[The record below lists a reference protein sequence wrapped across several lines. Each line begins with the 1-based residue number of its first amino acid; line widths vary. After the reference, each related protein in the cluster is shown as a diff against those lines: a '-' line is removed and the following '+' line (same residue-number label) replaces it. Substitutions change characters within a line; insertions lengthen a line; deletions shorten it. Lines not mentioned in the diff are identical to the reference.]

1 MKRTNGRLFSWARW
15 LHLYT
20 STLFFSTL
28 AFFCITGITLN
39 FSRAR
44 DSENRP
50 VGSRHVLLSPARPN
64 AVPPMRGTYITA
76 LIIAAV
82 IGIWLL
88 SSFLTA
94 EERVAEHPPLAEGNG
109 RPTQAADHQAP
120 TPVRAR
126 TIHASLRSEFL
137 TLRGR
142 TENKRTVEVRA
153 ETSGRVVARP
163 VERGDKV
170 ASGNLLCQIAA
181 EDRQSRVEEGEEDV
195 NQARLEHA
203 GSLKLKDRGLQSETA
218 IARARATLAS
228 AEARLDAAAL
238 DLERIYVRAPFEGVV
253 EDIQL
258 EVGDYAQV
266 GAPCARI
273 VDLDPMLLVGQVT
286 ERNVDRLTVGAP
298 ATGRL
303 STGAEVSGTISFV
316 GYEADPGTRTYRVE
330 VTVPNA
336 DSRLRSGVTAEID
349 VRVGEL
355 LAHKIT
361 PAVFALDDEGRLG
374 VRIIGADDRVQFRRV
389 EVVAD
394 DRDGAWVTGLPRQ
407 TKLITVGQEFVAA
420 GERVS
425 VVMPNGPGAAGEE
438 GRTDT
443 PPVLAS
449 GEAGAP
455 ESS

>member
-1 MKRTNGRLFSWARW
+1 
-15 LHLYT
+15 
-20 STLFFSTL
+20 
-28 AFFCITGITLN
+28 
-39 FSRAR
+39 
-44 DSENRP
+44 
-50 VGSRHVLLSPARPN
+50 
-64 AVPPMRGTYITA
+64 MRGTYITA
-76 LIIAAV
+76 LVITVV

-88 SSFLTA
+88 SGFLTA
-94 EERVAEHPPLAEGNG
+94 ADRVSEHPSLAEANG
-109 RPTQAADHQAP
+109 RRVQASDPEAP

-126 TIHASLRSEFL
+126 TIHATLRSELL

-142 TENKRTVEVRA
+142 TENKRTVVVRA

-163 VERGDKV
+163 VERGDSV
-170 ASGNLLCQIAA
+170 ASGDLLCQIAA
-181 EDRQSRVEEGEEDV
+181 EDRRSRVEEGEEDV

-228 AEARLDAAAL
+228 AQAQLDAAVL
-238 DLERIYVRAPFEGVV
+238 DLERTYVRAPFEGVV
-253 EDIQL
+253 EDVQL
-258 EVGDYAQV
+258 EVGDYAQL

-286 ERNVDRLTVGAP
+286 ERNVDRIVVGSP
-298 ATGRL
+298 AAGRL
-303 STGAEVSGTISFV
+303 STGAEVGGTISFV

-336 DSRLRSGVTAEID
+336 DSRLRSGVTAEIEIPI
-349 VRVGEL
+349 GEL

-374 VRIIGADDRVQFRRV
+374 VRIIGADDRVEFRLV

-394 DRDGAWVTGLPRQ
+394 DRDGVWVTGLPRQ
-407 TKLITVGQEFVAA
+407 TTLITVGQEFVSA
-420 GERVS
+420 GELVS
-425 VVMPNGPGAAGEE
+425 VRMPNGPGAAGAED
-438 GRTDT
+438 GADA
-443 PPVLAS
+443 PPVLA
-449 GEAGAP
+449 GGKAGTP

>member
-1 MKRTNGRLFSWARW
+1 
-15 LHLYT
+15 
-20 STLFFSTL
+20 
-28 AFFCITGITLN
+28 
-39 FSRAR
+39 
-44 DSENRP
+44 
-50 VGSRHVLLSPARPN
+50 
-64 AVPPMRGTYITA
+64 MRGTYITA
-76 LIIAAV
+76 LVITVV

-88 SSFLTA
+88 SGFLTA
-94 EERVAEHPPLAEGNG
+94 EDRVSEHPPLAEANG
-109 RPTQAADHQAP
+109 RPVHASDPETP

-126 TIHASLRSEFL
+126 TIHATLRSELL

-142 TENKRTVEVRA
+142 TENKRTVVVRA

-163 VERGDKV
+163 VERGDAV
-170 ASGNLLCQIAA
+170 ASGDLLCQIAA
-181 EDRQSRVEEGEEDV
+181 EDRRSRVEEGEQDV

-228 AEARLDAAAL
+228 AEARLDAATL
-238 DLERIYVRAPFEGVV
+238 DLDRIYVRAPFEGVV
-253 EDIQL
+253 EDVQL
-258 EVGDYAQV
+258 EVGDYAQL

-286 ERNVDRLTVGAP
+286 ERNADRLTVGSR

-303 STGAEVSGTISFV
+303 STGAEVNGTISFV

-349 VRVGEL
+349 IRVGEL
-355 LAHKIT
+355 RAHKIT

-374 VRIIGADDRVQFRRV
+374 VRIIGADDRVEFRLV

-394 DRDGAWVTGLPRQ
+394 DRDGVWVTGLPPQ
-407 TKLITVGQEFVAA
+407 TTLITVGQEFVSA
-420 GERVS
+420 GELVS
-425 VVMPNGPGAAGEE
+425 IRMPNTPLAE
-438 GRTDT
+438 GGTEA

>member
-1 MKRTNGRLFSWARW
+1 
-15 LHLYT
+15 
-20 STLFFSTL
+20 
-28 AFFCITGITLN
+28 
-39 FSRAR
+39 
-44 DSENRP
+44 
-50 VGSRHVLLSPARPN
+50 
-64 AVPPMRGTYITA
+64 MRGTYITA
-76 LIIAAV
+76 LVITVA

-88 SSFLTA
+88 SGYLTA
-94 EERVAEHPPLAEGNG
+94 QDRVSEHPPLAEANG
-109 RPTQAADHQAP
+109 RSVQASDPETP

-126 TIHASLRSEFL
+126 TIHATLRPELL

-142 TENKRTVEVRA
+142 TENKRTVVVRA

-163 VERGDKV
+163 VERGDAV
-170 ASGNLLCQIAA
+170 ASGDLLCQIAE
-181 EDRQSRVEEGEEDV
+181 EDRRSRVEEGEQDV

-228 AEARLDAAAL
+228 AEARFDAATL
-238 DLERIYVRAPFEGVV
+238 DLDRIYVRAPFEGVV
-253 EDIQL
+253 EDVQL
-258 EVGDYAQV
+258 EVGDYAQL
-266 GAPCARI
+266 GTPCARI
-273 VDLDPMLLVGQVT
+273 VDLDPMLLIGQVT
-286 ERNVDRLTVGAP
+286 ERNADRLAVGSP

-349 VRVGEL
+349 IRVGEL

-361 PAVFALDDEGRLG
+361 PAVFALDDEGQLG
-374 VRIIGADDRVQFRRV
+374 VRIIGADYRVEFRLV

-394 DRDGAWVTGLPRQ
+394 DRDGVWVTGLPRQ
-407 TKLITVGQEFVAA
+407 TTLITVGQEFVSA
-420 GERVS
+420 GELVS
-425 VVMPNGPGAAGEE
+425 VMMPNGPGAAGAE
-438 GRTDT
+438 GGADA
-443 PPVLAS
+443 PPALAR

-455 ESS
+455 EPS

>member
-1 MKRTNGRLFSWARW
+1 
-15 LHLYT
+15 
-20 STLFFSTL
+20 
-28 AFFCITGITLN
+28 
-39 FSRAR
+39 
-44 DSENRP
+44 
-50 VGSRHVLLSPARPN
+50 
-64 AVPPMRGTYITA
+64 MRGTYITA
-76 LIIAAV
+76 LVITVV

-88 SSFLTA
+88 SGFLTA
-94 EERVAEHPPLAEGNG
+94 QDRVSEHPPLAEANG
-109 RPTQAADHQAP
+109 RPGQASDTEAP

-126 TIHASLRSEFL
+126 TIHATLRPELL

-142 TENKRTVEVRA
+142 TENKRTVVVRA

-163 VERGDKV
+163 VERGDAV
-170 ASGNLLCQIAA
+170 ASGDLLCQIAA
-181 EDRQSRVEEGEEDV
+181 EDRRSRVKEGEEDV

-228 AEARLDAAAL
+228 AEARLDAATL
-238 DLERIYVRAPFEGVV
+238 DLDRIYVRAPFEGVV
-253 EDIQL
+253 EDVQL
-258 EVGDYAQV
+258 EVGDYAQL

-286 ERNVDRLTVGAP
+286 ERNADRLTVGSP

-303 STGAEVSGTISFV
+303 STGAEVGGTISFV

-349 VRVGEL
+349 IRVGEV

-374 VRIIGADDRVQFRRV
+374 VRIIGGDDRVQFRLV

-394 DRDGAWVTGLPRQ
+394 DRDGVWVTGLPRL
-407 TKLITVGQEFVAA
+407 TTLITVGQEFVAA

-425 VVMPNGPGAAGEE
+425 IRMPDGPAAE
-438 GRTDT
+438 GGTDA